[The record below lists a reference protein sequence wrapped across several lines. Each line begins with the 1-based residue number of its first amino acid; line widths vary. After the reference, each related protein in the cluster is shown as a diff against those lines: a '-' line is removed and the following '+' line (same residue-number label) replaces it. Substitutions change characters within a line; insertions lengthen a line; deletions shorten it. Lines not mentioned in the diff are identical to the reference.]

1 MNTHILDV
9 RRLSC
14 RYGAIQALSDVH
26 LKVNRGE
33 IVTLIGAN
41 GAGKSTVLKSIVGL
55 VPPESGEILFNGQS
69 IVQKPTHKIVAL
81 GIALVP
87 EGRAIFANLT
97 VQENLE
103 MGGYLR
109 PRAEIRPAL
118 EHAFSLFPRLKERI
132 RQVAGTLSGGEQQML
147 AIGRAL
153 MAKPKLL
160 LLDEPSLGIA
170 PILVKSIYEAIDA
183 INREG
188 TTILVV
194 EQNAH
199 LALKHSRRAYVLET
213 GRITLE
219 GPSGELA
226 DNPAVKEAYLGEG

>member
-1 MNTHILDV
+1 MLVLRN
-9 RRLSC
+9 LSC
-14 RYGAIQALSDVH
+14 RYGAVRALENVDLRVEA
-26 LKVNRGE
+26 GE

-41 GAGKSTVLKSIVGL
+41 GAGKSTTLKSVAGL
-55 VPPESGEILFNGQS
+55 VHPEAGDILFEGRS
-69 IVQKPTHKIVAL
+69 IARGHAHKIAGM

-97 VQENLE
+97 VHENLE

-109 PRAEIRPAL
+109 PAREHGATL
-118 EHAFSLFPRLKERI
+118 EEVFALFPRLEERF
-132 RQVAGTLSGGEQQML
+132 RQNAGTLSGGEQQML

-153 MAKPKLL
+153 MAKPRLL

-170 PILVKSIYEAIDA
+170 PLLVKTIYEGIEA
-183 INREG
+183 INRAG
-188 TTILVV
+188 VTVLVV

-213 GRITLE
+213 GRIVME
-219 GPSGELA
+219 GPSAELA
-226 DNPAVKEAYLGEG
+226 KDPRVKEAYLGE